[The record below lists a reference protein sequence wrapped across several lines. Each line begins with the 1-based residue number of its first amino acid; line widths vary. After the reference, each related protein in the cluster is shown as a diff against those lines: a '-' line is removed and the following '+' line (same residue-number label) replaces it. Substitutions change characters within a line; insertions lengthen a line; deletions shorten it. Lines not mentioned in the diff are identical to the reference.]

1 MHNIGDARIHKS
13 GAQSYG
19 IRSLSH
25 SGDINFPSKVAK
37 TLFQKHFSFSQRK
50 PVEKLMVN
58 VYYLKM
64 AALIVIN
71 RLCIFLQSC
80 KLTVGV
86 FGGFGHAVA

>member
-1 MHNIGDARIHKS
+1 MHNIGAARVHKS

-19 IRSLSH
+19 IGSPSH
-25 SGDINFPSKVAK
+25 SDDINFPSKVAK
-37 TLFQKHFSFSQRK
+37 TLFQKHFGSSQRK
-50 PVEKLMVN
+50 PAEKLMVN

-86 FGGFGHAVA
+86 FRCFGLADA